1 MFPALPMHLP
11 LVKATNISRLLWFA
25 DLFLALPVGVA
36 LVAVWR
42 GMPPFRLR
50 ALSAFLDGLLDS
62 STRIATRHNLGGR
75 VLLGITAA
83 LCLGQRGYAF
93 LKQVDNA
100 TSTEKWTLFQPERF
114 LTMMQPYTRLATL
127 CDPVPWSQ
135 DTKAYR
141 HQVLGSAGRSI
152 ILNKAFKDYL
162 QKRGLIEAGF
172 SGMTYFFRP
181 APPAV
186 LAQFGIR

>member
-1 MFPALPMHLP
+1 
-11 LVKATNISRLLWFA
+11 
-25 DLFLALPVGVA
+25 
-36 LVAVWR
+36 
-42 GMPPFRLR
+42 MPPFRLR

-75 VLLGITAA
+75 VLLGITVA

-172 SGMTYFFRP
+172 SLTSYWNERKAHETGEVPISSGYTLGFWRGREERGQ
-181 APPAV
+181 
-186 LAQFGIR
+186 AQFL